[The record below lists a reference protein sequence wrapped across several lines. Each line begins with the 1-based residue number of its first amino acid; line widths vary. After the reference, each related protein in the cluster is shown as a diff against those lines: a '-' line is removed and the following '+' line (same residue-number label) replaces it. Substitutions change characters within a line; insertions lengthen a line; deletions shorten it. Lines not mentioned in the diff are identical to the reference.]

1 MHVSEA
7 LPFFYFEDQTSG
19 SLHVR
24 LSKDLLF
31 MSNDE
36 QKWSIGG
43 SMNHFFIES
52 RASRS

>member
-1 MHVSEA
+1 MHVSETP
-7 LPFFYFEDQTSG
+7 PFFYFEDQTSG

-24 LSKDLLF
+24 PSKD
-31 MSNDE
+31 MSNHE

-52 RASRS
+52 KASRG